1 MLRAP
6 RAATGPAVLGVVG
19 TLAGALAGCSTDG
32 AEQVAAG
39 HSHAGGAM
47 VSMPVGDGT
56 TSSEVG
62 YSLDGLQVRERPD
75 GIGEVRFRI
84 ADPDGEPVTDYVEE
98 LTKELHLYVVNDE
111 LTVFRHLHP
120 TRDESGTWSAPFD
133 VPDAGGYRVVAEFV
147 ARDEGGN
154 GDHVVLGRPLALP
167 PGDPGDTVAGDDL
180 VTVTVSQ
187 APTTG
192 TDGVLRLV
200 VRDAAGEPVRL
211 GTYLGTY
218 SHVTGFHTGT
228 GAMVHLHPLAAPEV
242 TEDGAELTF
251 HSDISEPG
259 DYRLFAQV
267 RVDGFLHTVP
277 VQLTVAAAPASA

>member
-1 MLRAP
+1 VTRPAAGQALAALLV
-6 RAATGPAVLGVVG
+6 AAT
-19 TLAGALAGCSTDG
+19 AGCSSG
-32 AEQVAAG
+32 GPEQVAAG
-39 HSHAGGAM
+39 HSHVGGAM

-84 ADPDGEPVTDYVEE
+84 DDHEGEPVTDYVEE
-98 LTKELHLYVVNDE
+98 LTKELHLYVVNDD

-120 TRDESGTWSAPFD
+120 TRDEDGSWTAPFD
-133 VPDAGGYRVVAEFV
+133 VPDAGGYRVVTEFIAV
-147 ARDEGGN
+147 DEGGN

-167 PGDPGDTVAGDDL
+167 PGDPGDTAAEDRAVSVSVAE
-180 VTVTVSQ
+180 

-192 TDGVLRLV
+192 PNGELRLV
-200 VRDAAGEPVRL
+200 VRDPARRPVEL
-211 GTYLGTY
+211 GTYLGAY
-218 SHVTGFHTGT
+218 AHVTGFHRET
-228 GAMVHLHPLAAPEV
+228 GAMVHLHPLGAPEV
-242 TEDGAELTF
+242 TQAGSELTF
-251 HSDISEPG
+251 HAEIPDPG

-277 VQLTVAAAPASA
+277 VELTVEQSA